1 MVLSA
6 QAEPMVR
13 PYYETSPRQVS
24 GMISGLAGGAA
35 YESIS
40 GNIGVSRQYWDAFG
54 MGSISA
60 VGIIL
65 AGALV
70 SLVMALLSK
79 PEDKEVEGVL

>member
-1 MVLSA
+1 
-6 QAEPMVR
+6 
-13 PYYETSPRQVS
+13 
-24 GMISGLAGGAA
+24 MISGLAGGAA

-40 GNIGVSRQYWDAFG
+40 GNTGVSRLYWDAFG
-54 MGSISA
+54 MGSVSA

-65 AGALV
+65 VGALV